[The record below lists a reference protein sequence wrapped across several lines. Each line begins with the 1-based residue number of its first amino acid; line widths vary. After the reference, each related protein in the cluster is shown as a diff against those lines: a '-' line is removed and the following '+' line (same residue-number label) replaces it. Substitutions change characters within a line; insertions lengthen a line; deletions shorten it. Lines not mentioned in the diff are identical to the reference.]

1 MNIKEL
7 NETVGLS
14 RDTIRF
20 YEREGLISSPSRK
33 SNGYRDYDNRIVE
46 QLNMIIMAKELGF
59 TLKEIRELTELLYS
73 NNLTQ
78 SQMGEKL
85 LEKNKQ
91 LEIKI
96 SELSKMKTLID
107 NALKGMCEYKDKLAL

>member
-7 NETVGLS
+7 TEIVGLS

-33 SNGYRDYDNRIVE
+33 SNGYRDYNNKIVE
-46 QLNMIIMAKELGF
+46 QLNMIVMAKELGF
-59 TLKEIRELTELLYS
+59 TLKEIRELTQLLYS
-73 NNLTQ
+73 NSLTQ
-78 SQMGEKL
+78 LQMGEKL

-91 LEIKI
+91 IEIKI
-96 SELSKMKTLID
+96 TELSKIKTLID
-107 NALKGMCEYKDKLAL
+107 DALKGMCEYKDKLVL

>member
-1 MNIKEL
+1 M
-7 NETVGLS
+7 
-14 RDTIRF
+14 
-20 YEREGLISSPSRK
+20 
-33 SNGYRDYDNRIVE
+33 E

-107 NALKGMCEYKDKLAL
+107 NALKVCVNIRISWRFETFLNFV

>member
-1 MNIKEL
+1 
-7 NETVGLS
+7 
-14 RDTIRF
+14 
-20 YEREGLISSPSRK
+20 
-33 SNGYRDYDNRIVE
+33 VE

>member
-1 MNIKEL
+1 
-7 NETVGLS
+7 
-14 RDTIRF
+14 
-20 YEREGLISSPSRK
+20 ISSPSRK
-33 SNGYRDYDNRIVE
+33 SNGYRDYDNRIME